1 MHYTLVDKNLLI
13 PEISLSTEY
22 FDILTQLYKKT
33 YLRNKEYCENV
44 YIVKYDGVKYENII
58 SCDGNNFFELNNG
71 NKKNLNL
78 DFSYIFL
85 SQNPISHL
93 NTNKQMTITFKEENS
108 KVLPVKKDINLKEEV
123 EDDKQNEEKEKKKQ
137 ELIKNCEQVMDLYNL
152 ELNNIKKIEFK
163 IKSLDSKLEK
173 LGKKK
178 REKLIS
184 DISRTKGDYETWK
197 KIKYVI
203 KKDSS
208 EDISKSEEE
217 LKLRE
222 EPIIPILF
230 TAKYN
235 YIENAIKNEKI
246 KNIFEVLNKINI
258 DELYISETINL
269 EKELIDFCNKYYE
282 LSKKDLHY
290 NFDHDWDYL
299 DSEMN
304 ANSKSGSLTLFE

>member
-1 MHYTLVDKNLLI
+1 
-13 PEISLSTEY
+13 
-22 FDILTQLYKKT
+22 
-33 YLRNKEYCENV
+33 
-44 YIVKYDGVKYENII
+44 
-58 SCDGNNFFELNNG
+58 
-71 NKKNLNL
+71 
-78 DFSYIFL
+78 
-85 SQNPISHL
+85 
-93 NTNKQMTITFKEENS
+93 
-108 KVLPVKKDINLKEEV
+108 
-123 EDDKQNEEKEKKKQ
+123 
-137 ELIKNCEQVMDLYNL
+137 MDLYNL

-173 LGKKK
+173 LEKKK
-178 REKLIS
+178 REKIIS

-197 KIKYVI
+197 KIKYI
-203 KKDSS
+203 INKDSL
-208 EDISKSEEE
+208 EDIFKSEEE

-222 EPIIPILF
+222 EPVIPILF

-235 YIENAIKNEKI
+235 YIENAVKNEKI

-282 LSKKDLHY
+282 LSKKELHY

-299 DSEMN
+299 DLEMN

>member
-108 KVLPVKKDINLKEEV
+108 KVLPVKKDINVDCEV
-123 EDDKQNEEKEKKKQ
+123 
-137 ELIKNCEQVMDLYNL
+137 
-152 ELNNIKKIEFK
+152 
-163 IKSLDSKLEK
+163 
-173 LGKKK
+173 
-178 REKLIS
+178 
-184 DISRTKGDYETWK
+184 
-197 KIKYVI
+197 
-203 KKDSS
+203 
-208 EDISKSEEE
+208 
-217 LKLRE
+217 
-222 EPIIPILF
+222 
-230 TAKYN
+230 
-235 YIENAIKNEKI
+235 
-246 KNIFEVLNKINI
+246 
-258 DELYISETINL
+258 
-269 EKELIDFCNKYYE
+269 
-282 LSKKDLHY
+282 
-290 NFDHDWDYL
+290 
-299 DSEMN
+299 
-304 ANSKSGSLTLFE
+304 

>member
-44 YIVKYDGVKYENII
+44 YVVKYDGFKYEYII
-58 SCDGNNFFELNNG
+58 SYDGNNFFEFNDG
-71 NKKNLNL
+71 IKKNLNL
-78 DFSYIFL
+78 DLSYIFV
-85 SQNPISHL
+85 SQNSIGNL
-93 NTNKQMTITFKEENS
+93 NTNKQMTITFKEEKS
-108 KVLPVKKDINLKEEV
+108 KVLPVKKEIILKEEV
-123 EDDKQNEEKEKKKQ
+123 EDNKQNEEKDKKKQ
-137 ELIKNCEQVMDLYNL
+137 ELIKKCEQVMDLYNL

-173 LGKKK
+173 LEKKK
-178 REKLIS
+178 REKIIS

-203 KKDSS
+203 TKDSLK
-208 EDISKSEEE
+208 DIFKSEEE
-217 LKLRE
+217 LKLRG
-222 EPIIPILF
+222 EPVIPILF

-235 YIENAIKNEKI
+235 YIENVIKNEKI

-282 LSKKDLHY
+282 LSKKELHY

-299 DSEMN
+299 DLEMN